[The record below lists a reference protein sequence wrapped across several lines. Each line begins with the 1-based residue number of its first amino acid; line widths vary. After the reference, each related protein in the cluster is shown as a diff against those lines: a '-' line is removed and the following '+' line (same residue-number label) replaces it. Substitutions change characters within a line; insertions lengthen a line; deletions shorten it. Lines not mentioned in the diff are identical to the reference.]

1 MSEQL
6 AKDPTSLVFLPLAEA
21 LLARGDLAHAYRVAR
36 RGADRHAHR
45 ADVHDLVARVLLA
58 QGDAAAAE
66 RAWHDSLA
74 IVADFGPA
82 HRGLGFLCY
91 QQQRW
96 ADAEAHLA
104 RARAMSPGEPSI
116 ETAWAALQQAR
127 AEAAEDAA
135 AEQAAGV
142 SPGAAPE
149 PTAAMPSAGEPAA
162 SAGRASLNTP
172 IASHPAKDP
181 LNAAALFD
189 PALGDTSQVALLL
202 DADGLVVAGTYATAD
217 GTDLGAVIGAHLSGV
232 SDEAERAMR
241 HFGLGAWTRI
251 LLESEAATLMMSPA
265 QDGVTLV
272 AAPREVPLGFVRR
285 TLDQC
290 QVLASR
296 WLGEDA

>member
-6 AKDPTSLVFLPLAEA
+6 AKDPTSLVFLPLAEM
-21 LLARGDLAHAYRVAR
+21 LLVRGELANAARVAR

-45 ADVHDLVARVLLA
+45 ADVHDVVARIALA
-58 QGDAAAAE
+58 QGDAEAAE

-74 IVADFGPA
+74 VSADFGPA

-91 QQQRW
+91 QQERW
-96 ADAEAHLA
+96 AEAEAYLA
-104 RARAMSPGEPSI
+104 RARQMTPNEPSL
-116 ETAWAALQQAR
+116 EAAWGALREARSASTA
-127 AEAAEDAA
+127 AEAPEA
-135 AEQAAGV
+135 QVPLHAG
-142 SPGAAPE
+142 S
-149 PTAAMPSAGEPAA
+149 
-162 SAGRASLNTP
+162 
-172 IASHPAKDP
+172 
-181 LNAAALFD
+181 LFD

-202 DADGLVVAGTYATAD
+202 DADGLVVAGAYATAD

-290 QVLASR
+290 QVLARR
-296 WLGEDA
+296 WLGEEA

>member
-1 MSEQL
+1 MSADAIRAMSEQL
-6 AKDPTSLVFLPLAEA
+6 AIDPTSLVFLPLAEA
-21 LLARGDLAHAYRVAR
+21 LLARGELANAYRVAR

-45 ADVHDLVARVLLA
+45 ADVHDLVARIALA
-58 QGDAAAAE
+58 QGDAVAAE
-66 RAWHDSLA
+66 RAWHAALA
-74 IVADFGPA
+74 ISADFGPA

-91 QQQRW
+91 QQERW

-104 RARAMSPGEPSI
+104 RARQMTPDDRSLEA
-116 ETAWAALQQAR
+116 AWTALQEAR
-127 AEAAEDAA
+127 RTATTPEA
-135 AEQAAGV
+135 
-142 SPGAAPE
+142 
-149 PTAAMPSAGEPAA
+149 
-162 SAGRASLNTP
+162 P
-172 IASHPAKDP
+172 IAEPPVHSG
-181 LNAAALFD
+181 ALFD
-189 PALGDTSQVALLL
+189 QALGDTNQVALLL
-202 DADGLVVAGTYATAD
+202 DADGLVVAGSYATAD

-290 QVLASR
+290 QVLARR
-296 WLGEDA
+296 WLGEGT

>member
-1 MSEQL
+1 MSADAIRAMSEQL
-6 AKDPTSLVFLPLAEA
+6 AKDPASLVFLPLAEA

-36 RGADRHAHR
+36 RGADRHGYR
-45 ADVHDLVARVLLA
+45 ADVHDLLARVLLA

-66 RAWHDSLA
+66 RAWNDALR

-96 ADAEAHLA
+96 TDAEAHLA
-104 RARAMSPGEPSI
+104 RAREMTPGDASLEA
-116 ETAWAALQQAR
+116 AWAALRQAR
-127 AEAAEDAA
+127 ADAVEDAA
-135 AEQAAGV
+135 A
-142 SPGAAPE
+142 SPD
-149 PTAAMPSAGEPAA
+149 
-162 SAGRASLNTP
+162 SAGRVSLNTP

-189 PALGDTSQVALLL
+189 PALGETSQVALLL

-290 QVLASR
+290 QVLARR
-296 WLGEDA
+296 WLGEEA